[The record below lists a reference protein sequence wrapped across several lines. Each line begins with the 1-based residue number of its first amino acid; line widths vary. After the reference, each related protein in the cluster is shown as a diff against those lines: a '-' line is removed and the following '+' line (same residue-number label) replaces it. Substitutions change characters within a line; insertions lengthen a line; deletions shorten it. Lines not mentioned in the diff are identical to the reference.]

1 MNRNLKWTIKYNESS
16 RTREDKEIYE
26 RYRHE
31 RGTIKNDR
39 KVGNWRKEKGAMLF
53 IEKERRRQTG
63 DTAREM
69 ITERVK
75 DVEAQEQREEIRR
88 SRYKIS
94 YQKVETKRDE
104 NWF

>member
-1 MNRNLKWTIKYNESS
+1 MF
-16 RTREDKEIYE
+16 
-26 RYRHE
+26 
-31 RGTIKNDR
+31 
-39 KVGNWRKEKGAMLF
+39 V
-53 IEKERRRQTG
+53 IEKERRQAG
-63 DTAREM
+63 DAAREM